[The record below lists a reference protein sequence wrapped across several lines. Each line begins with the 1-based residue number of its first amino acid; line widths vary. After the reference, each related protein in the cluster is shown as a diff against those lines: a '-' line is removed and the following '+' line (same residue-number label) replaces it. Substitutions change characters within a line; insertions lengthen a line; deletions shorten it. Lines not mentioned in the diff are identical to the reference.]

1 MATFNQFEQTIAD
14 AFNGVHDFAS
24 DTVKIYLTNETP
36 SSSADSVKSDLTEI
50 STGNGYAGGVTI
62 PVTSSTQTGGA
73 YSLAVSTS
81 TQTITAS
88 GGPVGPFRYA
98 VAFNDTSASD
108 SLISFY
114 DYGSSITLADGE
126 TLNIRPS
133 ATLFTAS

>member
-50 STGNGYAGGVTI
+50 STGNGYTGGVTI

>member
-1 MATFNQFEQTIAD
+1 MATFNKFDQTIAD

-24 DTVKIYLTNETP
+24 DTVKIYLTNATP
-36 SSSADSVKSDLTEI
+36 SASADSVKSDLAEI
-50 STGNGYAGGVTI
+50 ATGNGYTGGVTI
-62 PVTSSTQTGGA
+62 AVTSSTQTGGG

-88 GGPVGPFRYA
+88 GGSVGPFRYA
-98 VAFNDTSASD
+98 VAFNDNSASD

-126 TLNIRPS
+126 TLNITPS